1 MSVPRSFAG
10 LPLVDG
16 LDTGSLRS
24 PGSTTVESFVG
35 RAPVSASEQGVETNW
50 LSPEGIEIKPVY
62 TPGDLVG
69 LDALDTWPGL
79 TPYLRG
85 PYPTMYT
92 TQPWTIRQYAGFSTA
107 EESNAFYRRNLAAGQ
122 KGLSVAF
129 DLATHRGYD
138 SDHPRVRGDVGMAG
152 VAIDSIYDTRTLFG
166 GIPLDRMSV
175 SMTMNGAVLPV
186 LALYIAAAEE
196 QGVKPEQLS
205 GTIQNDI
212 LKEFMVRNTYIYP
225 PRPSMRIVSDIF
237 AYTASHMPRFNSISI
252 SGYHMQEAGATADLE
267 LAYTLADGVEY
278 LRAGI
283 AAGLDVDRFAPRLS
297 FFFGIGMSFFM
308 EVAKLRAARALW
320 ARLVRQF
327 EPSNPRSLSLRT
339 HCQTSGWSLT
349 AQDVFNNVGRT
360 CIEAMAATQGH
371 TQSLHTNALDEAI
384 ALPTDF
390 SARIARNTQLLL
402 QQESG
407 TTDIIDP
414 WGGSYYVERLT
425 HDLAERAWAHIQE
438 TETAGGMAQ
447 AIEQGIPKMRIEEAA
462 ARTQAR
468 IDSGQQAVIGVN
480 TRRLAAE
487 DPLDVLR
494 VDNDEVYRQ
503 QVAKL
508 ERLRAERDG
517 DDVRRTLA
525 ALTSAAERGGG
536 SEETNLLSL
545 AVDAARAKA
554 TVGEI
559 SDALEK
565 VWGRHRAEIRT
576 ISGVYRQSVG
586 EAGDVTVAEVL
597 ARADRFAAE
606 EGRRP
611 RILVAKM
618 GQDGHDRG
626 QKVVVTAFADLGFD
640 VDVGPLFS
648 MPEEVAQQAVDADVH
663 IVGVSSLA
671 AGHLALLPALKRALA
686 DLGRDDIMVVI
697 GGVIPPDDVATLR
710 EMGAAAVF
718 LPGTVIAESAL
729 DLLERLREQAGHPT
743 SG

>member
-1 MSVPRSFAG
+1 MTVPKSFAD
-10 LPLVDG
+10 LPLVDPAQRHTEG
-16 LDTGSLRS
+16 GVDGSVRMTS
-24 PGSTTVESFVG
+24 H
-35 RAPVSASEQGVETNW
+35 AWQ
-50 LSPEGIEIKPVY
+50 SPEGIEIKPLY
-62 TPGDLVG
+62 TEHDLDG
-69 LDALDTWPGL
+69 LDALDTWPGFP
-79 TPYLRG
+79 PYLRG

-152 VAIDSIYDTRTLFG
+152 VAIDSIYDARTLFD
-166 GIPLDRMSV
+166 GIPLDQMSV

-186 LALYIAAAEE
+186 MALYIAAAEE
-196 QGVKPEQLS
+196 QGVKPEQLA

-225 PRPSMRIVSDIF
+225 PGPSMRIVGDIF
-237 AYTASHMPRFNSISI
+237 SYTAEHMPRFNSISI

-278 LRAGI
+278 LRTGI
-283 AAGLDVDRFAPRLS
+283 AAGLDIDRFAPRLS
-297 FFFGIGMSFFM
+297 FFWAIGMNFFM

-320 ARLVRQF
+320 SRLVRDFQ
-327 EPSNPRSLSLRT
+327 PTNPKSLSLRT

-349 AQDVFNNVGRT
+349 AQDAFNNVART

-384 ALPTDF
+384 ALPSDF

-407 TTDIIDP
+407 TTWTIDP
-414 WGGSYYVERLT
+414 WAGSYYVERLT
-425 HDLAERAWAHIQE
+425 HDLAERAWAHVQE
-438 TETAGGMAQ
+438 VEQAGGMAK
-447 AIEQGIPKMRIEEAA
+447 AIEEGIPKLRIEEAA

-468 IDSGQQAVIGVN
+468 IDAGTQAVIGVN
-480 TRRLAAE
+480 TYRLDDE
-487 DPLDVLR
+487 EPLEVLK
-494 VDNDEVYRQ
+494 VDNAEVYRQ

-508 ERLRAERDG
+508 ERLRAERDD
-517 DDVRRTLA
+517 DDVRRSLD
-525 ALTSAAERGGG
+525 ALTRAAE
-536 SEETNLLSL
+536 SDDNLLAL

-559 SDALEK
+559 SGALEK
-565 VWGRHRAEIRT
+565 VWGRHRAQIRT
-576 ISGVYRQSVG
+576 ISGVFRD
-586 EAGDVTVAEVL
+586 EAGSAGDRLVQEVL
-597 ARADRFAAE
+597 DATAAFE
-606 EGRRP
+606 EAEGRRP
-611 RILVAKM
+611 RILIAKM

-626 QKVVVTAFADLGFD
+626 QKVIVSAFADMGFD

-648 MPEEVAQQAVDADVH
+648 TPEEVAQQAVDADAHV
-663 IVGVSSLA
+663 VGVSSLA
-671 AGHLALLPALKRALA
+671 AGHLTLVPTLKKALA
-686 DLGRDDIMVVI
+686 EHGRGDIMIVV
-697 GGVIPPDDVATLR
+697 GGVIPPGDVPALE

-718 LPGTVIAESAL
+718 QPGTVIARSAL
-729 DLLERLREQAGHPT
+729 DLLDRLRAQLDH
-743 SG
+743 

>member
-1 MSVPRSFAG
+1 MSVP
-10 LPLVDG
+10 
-16 LDTGSLRS
+16 
-24 PGSTTVESFVG
+24 ESFDP
-35 RAPVSASEQGVETNW
+35 RWSSPPETW
-50 LSPEGIEIKPVY
+50 LSPEGIEIKPSY
-62 TPGDLVG
+62 DLTDLEG
-69 LDALDTWPGL
+69 LEGPDGLDTWPGSS
-79 TPYLRG
+79 PFVRG

-107 EESNAFYRRNLAAGQ
+107 EASNAFYRRNLAAGQ

-152 VAIDSIYDTRTLFG
+152 VAIDSIYDTRTLFD
-166 GIPLDRMSV
+166 GIPLDQMSV

-186 LALYIAAAEE
+186 MALYIAAAEE
-196 QGVKPEQLS
+196 QGVKPELLS

-225 PRPSMRIVSDIF
+225 PRASMRIVSDIF
-237 AYTASHMPRFNSISI
+237 AFTAERMPRFNSISI

-278 LRAGI
+278 VRAGI
-283 AAGLDVDRFAPRLS
+283 AAGLDVDAFAPRLS
-297 FFFGIGMSFFM
+297 FFWAIGMNFFM
-308 EVAKLRAARALW
+308 EVAKLRAARLLW
-320 ARLVRQF
+320 ARLMSQF
-327 EPSNPRSLSLRT
+327 EPRNPKSLSLRT

-349 AQDVFNNVGRT
+349 AQDVFNNVTRT
-360 CIEAMAATQGH
+360 CVEAMAATQGH

-384 ALPTDF
+384 ALPSDF

-407 TTDIIDP
+407 TTHTIDP

-425 HDLAERAWAHIQE
+425 RDLADRAWAHILE
-438 TETAGGMAQ
+438 AEEAGGMAK
-447 AIEQGIPKMRIEEAA
+447 AIEQGLPKLRIEEAA

-468 IDSGQQAVIGVN
+468 IDSGTQQVIGVN
-480 TRRLAAE
+480 THRLPIE
-487 DPLDVLR
+487 DRLDVLR
-494 VDNDEVYRQ
+494 VDNDEVYRS

-508 ERLRAERDG
+508 ERLRAERDD
-517 DDVRRTLA
+517 DDVRRSLD
-525 ALTSAAERGGG
+525 ALTGAAESGTG
-536 SEETNLLSL
+536 NLLEL

-576 ISGVYRQSVG
+576 ISGVYRSEMAEG
-586 EAGDVTVAEVL
+586 SDTTVAEVL
-597 ARADRFAAE
+597 KATAAFEAE

-648 MPEEVAQQAVDADVH
+648 TPDEVAQQAVDSDVH

-671 AGHLALLPALKRALA
+671 AGHLTLVPALKQALA
-686 DLGRDDIMVVI
+686 DLGRDDIMIVV
-697 GGVIPPDDVATLR
+697 GGVIPPDDVARLH

-729 DLLERLREQAGHPT
+729 DLVQRLRHT
-743 SG
+743 